1 MKRKILAILLV
12 TALALVMVAACDDGG
27 AARQPGDSARGMF
40 ITQSLT
46 NASQA
51 FSADEFQRLA
61 GEFNIE
67 MTIAGGDVNDNI
79 ASIERAIADGFD
91 AIFINPNDIMAVIPA
106 LERAREAGIIVGLFS
121 SQPPEGMAESYPY
134 DFFAGSDDVRG
145 GIQAG
150 EFVSQQF
157 PNGAN
162 FVEVGGQAGHI
173 AAVSRHDGFRI
184 GKNDNIVELASQF
197 VSGPWESGEARDIME
212 NFLVMYGDQIDIVWC
227 HWDNGASGVIEAVV
241 AAGIDP
247 KDIFII
253 GYDGNS
259 TGYQQVKDG
268 LQALSVGQ
276 SFTNMARESLRM
288 ARTMLDG
295 GTISDKLN
303 WIPVDMVTADTIDSF
318 PWPAW

>member
-12 TALALVMVAACDDGG
+12 TALALVMVAACGDDTPE
-27 AARQPGDSARGMF
+27 RQPGDPARGIF

-51 FSADEFQRLA
+51 FSASEFERLM
-61 GEFNIE
+61 GNHNIE
-67 MTIAGGDVNDNI
+67 LSIAGGDVDDNI
-79 ASIERAIADGFD
+79 ASIERAIADNMD
-91 AIFINPNDIMAVIPA
+91 VIFINPNDIEAVVPA
-106 LERAREAGIIVGLFS
+106 LARAREAGIIVGLFS
-121 SQPPEGMAESYPY
+121 SQPPRPDYPF
-134 DFFAGSDDVRG
+134 DFFAGSDDVLG

-150 EFVSQQF
+150 EFVSTQF

-173 AAVSRHDGFRI
+173 AATSRHDGFRMGI
-184 GKNDNIVELASQF
+184 AANIIELDSQF
-197 VSGPWESGEARDIME
+197 VPGPWVAAEARAIME
-212 NFLVMYGDQIDIVWC
+212 DFLVMYGDQIDIVWC
-227 HWDNGASGVIEAVV
+227 HWDHGAGGVIEAVQ

-247 KDIFII
+247 TSIFII

-259 TGYQQVKDG
+259 TGYQQVQDG

-276 SFTNMARESLRM
+276 SFTNMALESLKM
-288 ARTMLDG
+288 ARIMLDG
-295 GTISDKLN
+295 GTIADPIN
-303 WIPVDMVTADTIDSF
+303 WVPVDMVTRDTINSF